1 MFSWN
6 LWSSIVVV
14 ASLRRIRRA
23 SGAPSLEVTQGHSLP
38 IYAGG
43 VPESAGN
50 PQTGTSRG
58 NVARTMVAS
67 VLRAAIP
74 PLITVITLPI
84 ILGRVSLSNYG
95 LWATITGLIAV
106 LATVDGGLATEITRR
121 VAAARGDDDM
131 ARVVTSGRQG
141 VGMALG
147 LALVVMPLTAL
158 LGLLVVRWI
167 APAEDYRLGVALWLG
182 VVVYQTIGWYY
193 AVLAAVVTG
202 LQRGDLTNTVNA
214 IGAVA
219 GALATLTAVLLGM
232 EVWGLFVGLVVLGL
246 VTTAGHMVTTRRL
259 TGSRAV
265 WLPVRPEHARTLMLA
280 ALALASMQ
288 ASLLV
293 EPAAAKALLSAFDG
307 PESAAAMQLGFTV
320 TRMALIAAMAP
331 TATIL
336 VGVSEWRDTQ
346 PERIVGLV
354 RNASYASLAL
364 VGVLAVVMLA
374 TGPYVADAWLG
385 QDVPG
390 LGLAIRALSPVA
402 VLTIV
407 VWLFTQTLL
416 GHGNTRAVTL
426 RLLLGTVVALSL
438 MAVAAPTV
446 GIGGVIAAS
455 AVGALVAAVALG
467 RIDGGFE
474 GIIWRAALRM
484 GPALM
489 LLGLAG
495 AWVVDRVNPQERF
508 AAAMAAVVM
517 AVVAAVAAWLLLP
530 GDVRALISRTVR
542 DRLPSRS

>member
-1 MFSWN
+1 M
-6 LWSSIVVV
+6 
-14 ASLRRIRRA
+14 RA
-23 SGAPSLEVTQGHSLP
+23 G
-38 IYAGG
+38 
-43 VPESAGN
+43 
-50 PQTGTSRG
+50 
-58 NVARTMVAS
+58 
-67 VLRAAIP
+67 IP

-106 LATVDGGLATEITRR
+106 LATIDGGLATEVTRR
-121 VAAARGDDDM
+121 VATARGDNDM
-131 ARVVTSGRQG
+131 NRVVTAGREG

-158 LGLLVVRWI
+158 AGFAIVRWI
-167 APAEDYRLGVALWLG
+167 APAEDYQLGIALWLG
-182 VVVYQTIGWYY
+182 VVVYQTLGWYY
-193 AVLAAVVTG
+193 AVLAGVVTG

-214 IGAVA
+214 IGAVV
-219 GALATLTAVLLGM
+219 GALATVTAVLLGM
-232 EVWGLFVGLVVLGL
+232 EVWGLFVGLVVLGV
-246 VTTAGHMVTTRRL
+246 VTTAGHMVSTRRL
-259 TGSRAV
+259 TGTRSV
-265 WLPVRPEHARTLMLA
+265 WLPMRPEGARTLLLA
-280 ALALASMQ
+280 SLALASMQ

-336 VGVSEWRDTQ
+336 VGVSEWRDSQ

-416 GHGNTRAVTL
+416 GHGNTKAVAL
-426 RLLLGTVVALSL
+426 RLLSGTVVALAL
-438 MAVAAPTV
+438 MALTAATF
-446 GIGGVIAAS
+446 GLAGVIAAS
-455 AVGALVAAVALG
+455 AVGAIVASVALG
-467 RIDGGFE
+467 RIDGEFE
-474 GIIWRAALRM
+474 GVIWRAALRM

-495 AWVVDRVNPQERF
+495 AWTVDRINPQGRL
-508 AAAMAAVVM
+508 AAALLAAAVG
-517 AVVAAVAAWLLLP
+517 VVAAVVAWLLLP
-530 GDVRALISRTVR
+530 GDTRTLISTTVR
-542 DRLPSRS
+542 ERLLRSS

>member
-1 MFSWN
+1 M
-6 LWSSIVVV
+6 
-14 ASLRRIRRA
+14 RA
-23 SGAPSLEVTQGHSLP
+23 G
-38 IYAGG
+38 
-43 VPESAGN
+43 
-50 PQTGTSRG
+50 
-58 NVARTMVAS
+58 
-67 VLRAAIP
+67 IP

-106 LATVDGGLATEITRR
+106 LATIDGGLATEVTRR
-121 VAAARGDDDM
+121 VATARGDNDM
-131 ARVVTSGRQG
+131 NRVVTAGREG

-158 LGLLVVRWI
+158 AGFAIVRWI
-167 APAEDYRLGVALWLG
+167 APAEDYQLGIALWLG
-182 VVVYQTIGWYY
+182 VVVYQTLGWYY
-193 AVLAAVVTG
+193 AVLAGVVTG

-214 IGAVA
+214 IGAVV
-219 GALATLTAVLLGM
+219 GALATVTAVLLGM
-232 EVWGLFVGLVVLGL
+232 EVWGLFVGLVVLGV
-246 VTTAGHMVTTRRL
+246 VTTAGHMVSTRRL
-259 TGSRAV
+259 TGTRSV
-265 WLPVRPEHARTLMLA
+265 WLPMRPEGARTLLLA
-280 ALALASMQ
+280 SLALASMQ

-307 PESAAAMQLGFTV
+307 PESAAAMQLGVTV

-336 VGVSEWRDTQ
+336 VGVSEWRDSQ

-416 GHGNTRAVTL
+416 GHGNTKAVAL
-426 RLLLGTVVALSL
+426 RLLSGTVVALAL
-438 MAVAAPTV
+438 MALTAATF
-446 GIGGVIAAS
+446 GLAGVIAAS
-455 AVGALVAAVALG
+455 AVGAIVASVALG
-467 RIDGGFE
+467 RIDGEFE
-474 GIIWRAALRM
+474 GVIWRAALRM

-495 AWVVDRVNPQERF
+495 AWTVDRINPQGRL
-508 AAAMAAVVM
+508 AAALLAAAVG
-517 AVVAAVAAWLLLP
+517 VVAAVVAWLLLP
-530 GDVRALISRTVR
+530 GDTRTLISTTVR
-542 DRLPSRS
+542 ERLLRSS

>member
-1 MFSWN
+1 
-6 LWSSIVVV
+6 
-14 ASLRRIRRA
+14 
-23 SGAPSLEVTQGHSLP
+23 
-38 IYAGG
+38 
-43 VPESAGN
+43 
-50 PQTGTSRG
+50 
-58 NVARTMVAS
+58 MVAS

-84 ILGRVSLSNYG
+84 ILGRVSLANYG

-106 LATVDGGLATEITRR
+106 LATIDGGLATEITRR

-131 ARVVTSGRQG
+131 ARVVSAGRQG

-158 LGLLVVRWI
+158 AGLLVVRWI
-167 APAEDYRLGVALWLG
+167 APPEDYRLGVALWLG
-182 VVVYQTIGWYY
+182 VVVYQMVGWYY

-202 LQRGDLTNTVNA
+202 LQRGDLANTVNA
-214 IGAVA
+214 VGAVA
-219 GALATLTAVLLGM
+219 GALTTVTAVLLGM
-232 EVWGLFVGLVVLGL
+232 GVWGLFVGLVALGL
-246 VTTAGHMVTTRRL
+246 VTTVGHMLTSRRL
-259 TGSRAV
+259 TATRSI
-265 WLPVRPEHARTLMLA
+265 WLPTRPDRWRALLLA

-288 ASLLV
+288 ASLLI

-336 VGVSEWRDTQ
+336 VGVSEWRGSQ
-346 PERIVGLV
+346 PERIAGLV

-402 VLTIV
+402 MLTIV

-416 GHGNTRAVTL
+416 GHGNTRAVAL
-426 RLLLGTVVALSL
+426 RLLAGSAVALVL
-438 MAVAAPTV
+438 MAIAAPTS

-455 AVGALVAAVALG
+455 AVGAVVSAVSLG
-467 RIDGGFE
+467 RIDTEFE
-474 GIIWRAALRM
+474 GIIWKGALRM

-495 AWVVDRVNPQERF
+495 AWIVDRINPQERL
-508 AAAMAAVVM
+508 AAAMAAVVVG
-517 AVVAAVAAWLLLP
+517 VVAAVTAWVLLP

-542 DRLPSRS
+542 DRLPGRAS